1 MDNKKKISK
10 VEACIR
16 FVDSMK
22 GINKIVLGVNNLV
35 HLKENLDFLRKK
47 KLIIPQDLS
56 INSGIILNPRKWKI

>member
-1 MDNKKKISK
+1 
-10 VEACIR
+10 
-16 FVDSMK
+16 MK